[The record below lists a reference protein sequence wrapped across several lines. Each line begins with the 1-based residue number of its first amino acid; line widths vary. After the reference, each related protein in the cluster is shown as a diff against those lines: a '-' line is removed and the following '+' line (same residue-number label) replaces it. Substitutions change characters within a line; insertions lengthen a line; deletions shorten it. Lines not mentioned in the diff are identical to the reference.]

1 MVMPIGHDTNGS
13 MFPPSPFNLTENN
26 DYCKKLY
33 GVEPRPHWVTTYY
46 GGQVYIYI
54 YMMMMMMS
62 CFSDCYIFMVDVIG
76 KVLFNYAQRSIK
88 VV

>member
-1 MVMPIGHDTNGS
+1 MVMPIAHDTNGS
-13 MFPPSPFNLTENN
+13 MFPPSPFNLTEVN

-54 YMMMMMMS
+54 
-62 CFSDCYIFMVDVIG
+62 CNICDDDDDDGFFFLIVIYLWLMLLNISN
-76 KVLFNYAQRSIK
+76 VLL
-88 VV
+88 